1 MKKAERK
8 TGPAALPLSAG
19 HSAFF
24 ILYSAF
30 MRLHRDQ
37 QGGMLE
43 YAMVFAFVA
52 VPLIFLLEYMLEILS
67 DYFGLLAYYV
77 TWPFL

>member
-1 MKKAERK
+1 MMR
-8 TGPAALPLSAG
+8 GMLMPWRRLAAWLDRAPSPVA
-19 HSAFF
+19 
-24 ILYSAF
+24 
-30 MRLHRDQ
+30 RLHRDER
-37 QGGMLE
+37 GGLLE

-67 DYFGLLAYYV
+67 DYFGLIAYYV

>member
-1 MKKAERK
+1 MIGGMTRPWRRLLAWLDHA
-8 TGPAALPLSAG
+8 PSPLA
-19 HSAFF
+19 
-24 ILYSAF
+24 
-30 MRLHRDQ
+30 RLHRDQ

-43 YAMVFAFVA
+43 YVMVFAFVA